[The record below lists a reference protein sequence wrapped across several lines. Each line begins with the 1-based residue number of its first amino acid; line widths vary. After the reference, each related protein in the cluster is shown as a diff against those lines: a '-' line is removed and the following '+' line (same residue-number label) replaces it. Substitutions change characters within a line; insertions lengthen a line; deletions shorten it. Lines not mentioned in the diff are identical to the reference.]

1 MLEAS
6 HDEARDIVIKYPQV
20 LNLSVEKNLGLKIR
34 FFTDVLQGSLEDVRD
49 AITGSPVILGYSL
62 AKRLNPRVQVLRSI
76 GVEPVFSEHVWLISS
91 YSDLRFSKWAEKFL
105 VESLGAKGRGDET
118 VRRRMKVLRVRLQDK

>member
-6 HDEARDIVIKYPQV
+6 HDQARDIVLKYPQV

-34 FFTDVLQGSLEDVRD
+34 FFTDVLQGSLGDVRD
-49 AITGSPVILGYSL
+49 VIAGSPAILGYSL
-62 AKRLNPRVQVLRSI
+62 ANRLKPRVEVLRSI

-105 VESLGAKGRGDET
+105 VESLGAEGRGDES
-118 VRRRMKVLRVRLQDK
+118 VRRRMKALRVRLQDR